1 MPTLFL
7 WGALDPTPAAAA
19 DESVPVALPTLD
31 PPSLYAASLLRLLP
45 AHEQHTLTLATPSA
59 LLHATVPRLEFSDS
73 HAYAARTDALHGIR
87 PIETY
92 ARTPNA
98 AQQRPSIDD
107 ALRSTPL
114 LSSRATA
121 LHAVLTH
128 QLEPITLH
136 ALFSHQHNFA
146 ALAVPTYTYSPG
158 QKAPSSWGAKVGMVL
173 GAPVQ
178 RPKTRSK
185 RGRYATFKT
194 AIFIAHNTVD
204 SIGSIIQQETGAK
217 MATLFLWGALD
228 PTPAVAAAAAAA
240 AADESV
246 PVALPTLD
254 PPSLYAASLLRLLPA
269 HEQHTL
275 TLATPSALLHATV
288 PRLEFSDSRAY
299 AARTDALHG
308 IRPIETYARTPNA
321 AQQRPSIDDALRST
335 PLLSSRAT
343 ALHAVLTHQLEP
355 ITLHALF
362 SHQDNFAAL
371 AVPTYTYSPGQK
383 TPSSWGAKV
392 GMVLGAP
399 VQVRPRLRAS
409 VQAQLGRRGIWGL
422 AGSPEEERERETRT
436 RKGRRLGKPP
446 AGGKQDGP
454 ARVRAG
460 EKDAKIGLKG
470 RRLGIPPAG
479 GKQDGPAR
487 VRTGEKDAKIGLK
500 GSSRKEI
507 VIGWE
512 RAKLT
517 SIAEGSL
524 DVLNAALEQDL
535 NKTSW
540 LLGTSSPTSLDAH
553 LFSVI
558 APVLLLPPRSADKL
572 GASTPMA
579 SLLRTQ
585 YPALVAHTTRLA
597 QRLWAV
603 QPLTSIAKGSLDV
616 LNATLEQ
623 DLNKTSWLLGTSS
636 PTSLDAHL
644 FSVIAPVLLLPPKS
658 ADKLGASTPMAS
670 LLRTQ
675 YPALVAHTTRLAQ
688 RLWAVQPVG
697 VEGGPSASA
706 SASAAETQ
714 WEWKSTET
722 QRIHVARTF
731 ASSSSSTP
739 SSVSLS
745 AAAGYLASS
754 ALSAPARAWS
764 SMRSYIYPRRA
775 ARPPPDSSSSST
787 ASSLLRPENLGWG
800 RIIWISS
807 AVVGVVSFIF
817 VTGLIQI
824 EIVDVDEGEGQ
835 EQDDSDA
842 DEGGEGGEE
851 EEGDEVE
858 GVNEREIDDEEV
870 LMQESEGDG
879 HQFQEGEQEEGED

>member
-1 MPTLFL
+1 
-7 WGALDPTPAAAA
+7 
-19 DESVPVALPTLD
+19 VPVALPTLD

-45 AHEQHTLTLATPSA
+45 AHEQHALTLATPSA

-178 RPKTRSK
+178 S
-185 RGRYATFKT
+185 G
-194 AIFIAHNTVD
+194 
-204 SIGSIIQQETGAK
+204 
-217 MATLFLWGALD
+217 
-228 PTPAVAAAAAAA
+228 
-240 AADESV
+240 
-246 PVALPTLD
+246 
-254 PPSLYAASLLRLLPA
+254 
-269 HEQHTL
+269 
-275 TLATPSALLHATV
+275 
-288 PRLEFSDSRAY
+288 
-299 AARTDALHG
+299 
-308 IRPIETYARTPNA
+308 
-321 AQQRPSIDDALRST
+321 
-335 PLLSSRAT
+335 
-343 ALHAVLTHQLEP
+343 
-355 ITLHALF
+355 
-362 SHQDNFAAL
+362 
-371 AVPTYTYSPGQK
+371 
-383 TPSSWGAKV
+383 
-392 GMVLGAP
+392 
-399 VQVRPRLRAS
+399 
-409 VQAQLGRRGIWGL
+409 
-422 AGSPEEERERETRT
+422 ETRT

-454 ARVRAG
+454 ARVRA
-460 EKDAKIGLKG
+460 
-470 RRLGIPPAG
+470 
-479 GKQDGPAR
+479 
-487 VRTGEKDAKIGLK
+487 GEKDAKIGLK

-603 QPLTSIAKGSLDV
+603 QP
-616 LNATLEQ
+616 
-623 DLNKTSWLLGTSS
+623 
-636 PTSLDAHL
+636 
-644 FSVIAPVLLLPPKS
+644 
-658 ADKLGASTPMAS
+658 
-670 LLRTQ
+670 
-675 YPALVAHTTRLAQ
+675 
-688 RLWAVQPVG
+688 VG

-722 QRIHVARTF
+722 QRIHVARNSSS
-731 ASSSSSTP
+731 SSSSSTP

-754 ALSAPARAWS
+754 ALSAPVRAWS

-824 EIVDVDEGEGQ
+824 EIVDV
-835 EQDDSDA
+835 
-842 DEGGEGGEE
+842 
-851 EEGDEVE
+851 
-858 GVNEREIDDEEV
+858 
-870 LMQESEGDG
+870 
-879 HQFQEGEQEEGED
+879 

>member
-7 WGALDPTPAAAA
+7 WGALDPTP
-19 DESVPVALPTLD
+19 
-31 PPSLYAASLLRLLP
+31 
-45 AHEQHTLTLATPSA
+45 
-59 LLHATVPRLEFSDS
+59 
-73 HAYAARTDALHGIR
+73 
-87 PIETY
+87 
-92 ARTPNA
+92 
-98 AQQRPSIDD
+98 
-107 ALRSTPL
+107 
-114 LSSRATA
+114 
-121 LHAVLTH
+121 
-128 QLEPITLH
+128 
-136 ALFSHQHNFA
+136 
-146 ALAVPTYTYSPG
+146 
-158 QKAPSSWGAKVGMVL
+158 
-173 GAPVQ
+173 
-178 RPKTRSK
+178 
-185 RGRYATFKT
+185 
-194 AIFIAHNTVD
+194 
-204 SIGSIIQQETGAK
+204 
-217 MATLFLWGALD
+217 
-228 PTPAVAAAAAAA
+228 AA

-362 SHQDNFAAL
+362 SHQHNFAAL

-383 TPSSWGAKV
+383 APSSWGAKV

-470 RRLGIPPAG
+470 
-479 GKQDGPAR
+479 
-487 VRTGEKDAKIGLK
+487 
-500 GSSRKEI
+500 SSRKEI

-558 APVLLLPPRSADKL
+558 APVLLLPP
-572 GASTPMA
+572 
-579 SLLRTQ
+579 
-585 YPALVAHTTRLA
+585 
-597 QRLWAV
+597 
-603 QPLTSIAKGSLDV
+603 
-616 LNATLEQ
+616 
-623 DLNKTSWLLGTSS
+623 
-636 PTSLDAHL
+636 
-644 FSVIAPVLLLPPKS
+644 KS

-675 YPALVAHTTRLAQ
+675 YPAL
-688 RLWAVQPVG
+688 
-697 VEGGPSASA
+697 
-706 SASAAETQ
+706 TQ

-722 QRIHVARTF
+722 QRIHVARNSSS
-731 ASSSSSTP
+731 SSSSSTP

-824 EIVDVDEGEGQ
+824 EIVDVEEGEGQ
-835 EQDDSDA
+835 EEDDSDA

-858 GVNEREIDDEEV
+858 GDNEREIDDEEV
-870 LMQESEGDG
+870 LMQEGEGDG
-879 HQFQEGEQEEGED
+879 HQFQEGEQEEGEDSDDLINALFGNSDDDD

>member
-45 AHEQHTLTLATPSA
+45 AHEQHA
-59 LLHATVPRLEFSDS
+59 
-73 HAYAARTDALHGIR
+73 
-87 PIETY
+87 
-92 ARTPNA
+92 
-98 AQQRPSIDD
+98 
-107 ALRSTPL
+107 
-114 LSSRATA
+114 
-121 LHAVLTH
+121 
-128 QLEPITLH
+128 
-136 ALFSHQHNFA
+136 
-146 ALAVPTYTYSPG
+146 
-158 QKAPSSWGAKVGMVL
+158 
-173 GAPVQ
+173 
-178 RPKTRSK
+178 
-185 RGRYATFKT
+185 
-194 AIFIAHNTVD
+194 
-204 SIGSIIQQETGAK
+204 
-217 MATLFLWGALD
+217 
-228 PTPAVAAAAAAA
+228 
-240 AADESV
+240 
-246 PVALPTLD
+246 
-254 PPSLYAASLLRLLPA
+254 
-269 HEQHTL
+269 L

-422 AGSPEEERERETRT
+422 AGSPGKR
-436 RKGRRLGKPP
+436 GLG
-446 AGGKQDGP
+446 
-454 ARVRAG
+454 
-460 EKDAKIGLKG
+460 
-470 RRLGIPPAG
+470 
-479 GKQDGPAR
+479 
-487 VRTGEKDAKIGLK
+487 
-500 GSSRKEI
+500 
-507 VIGWE
+507 
-512 RAKLT
+512 KLT

-603 QPLTSIAKGSLDV
+603 QP
-616 LNATLEQ
+616 
-623 DLNKTSWLLGTSS
+623 
-636 PTSLDAHL
+636 
-644 FSVIAPVLLLPPKS
+644 
-658 ADKLGASTPMAS
+658 
-670 LLRTQ
+670 
-675 YPALVAHTTRLAQ
+675 
-688 RLWAVQPVG
+688 VG

-722 QRIHVARTF
+722 QRIHVARNF

-745 AAAGYLASS
+745 AAAGYLA
-754 ALSAPARAWS
+754 
-764 SMRSYIYPRRA
+764 
-775 ARPPPDSSSSST
+775 
-787 ASSLLRPENLGWG
+787 
-800 RIIWISS
+800 
-807 AVVGVVSFIF
+807 
-817 VTGLIQI
+817 
-824 EIVDVDEGEGQ
+824 
-835 EQDDSDA
+835 
-842 DEGGEGGEE
+842 
-851 EEGDEVE
+851 
-858 GVNEREIDDEEV
+858 
-870 LMQESEGDG
+870 
-879 HQFQEGEQEEGED
+879 

>member
-1 MPTLFL
+1 MATLFL

-45 AHEQHTLTLATPSA
+45 AHEQHALTLATPSA

-73 HAYAARTDALHGIR
+73 RAYAARTDALHGIR

-178 RPKTRSK
+178 
-185 RGRYATFKT
+185 
-194 AIFIAHNTVD
+194 
-204 SIGSIIQQETGAK
+204 
-217 MATLFLWGALD
+217 
-228 PTPAVAAAAAAA
+228 
-240 AADESV
+240 
-246 PVALPTLD
+246 
-254 PPSLYAASLLRLLPA
+254 
-269 HEQHTL
+269 
-275 TLATPSALLHATV
+275 
-288 PRLEFSDSRAY
+288 
-299 AARTDALHG
+299 
-308 IRPIETYARTPNA
+308 
-321 AQQRPSIDDALRST
+321 
-335 PLLSSRAT
+335 
-343 ALHAVLTHQLEP
+343 
-355 ITLHALF
+355 
-362 SHQDNFAAL
+362 
-371 AVPTYTYSPGQK
+371 
-383 TPSSWGAKV
+383 
-392 GMVLGAP
+392 
-399 VQVRPRLRAS
+399 VRPRLRAS

-470 RRLGIPPAG
+470 
-479 GKQDGPAR
+479 
-487 VRTGEKDAKIGLK
+487 
-500 GSSRKEI
+500 SSRKEI

-512 RAKLT
+512 RAK
-517 SIAEGSL
+517 
-524 DVLNAALEQDL
+524 
-535 NKTSW
+535 
-540 LLGTSSPTSLDAH
+540 
-553 LFSVI
+553 
-558 APVLLLPPRSADKL
+558 
-572 GASTPMA
+572 
-579 SLLRTQ
+579 
-585 YPALVAHTTRLA
+585 
-597 QRLWAV
+597 
-603 QPLTSIAKGSLDV
+603 LTSIAKGSLDV

-731 ASSSSSTP
+731 ASSSSSSTP

-754 ALSAPARAWS
+754 ALSAPVRAWS

-824 EIVDVDEGEGQ
+824 EIVDVEEGEGQ
-835 EQDDSDA
+835 EEDDSDA

-870 LMQESEGDG
+870 LMQE
-879 HQFQEGEQEEGED
+879 

>member
-1 MPTLFL
+1 ME
-7 WGALDPTPAAAA
+7 WKPAR
-19 DESVPVALPTLD
+19 VV
-31 PPSLYAASLLRLLP
+31 
-45 AHEQHTLTLATPSA
+45 
-59 LLHATVPRLEFSDS
+59 
-73 HAYAARTDALHGIR
+73 
-87 PIETY
+87 
-92 ARTPNA
+92 
-98 AQQRPSIDD
+98 
-107 ALRSTPL
+107 
-114 LSSRATA
+114 
-121 LHAVLTH
+121 
-128 QLEPITLH
+128 
-136 ALFSHQHNFA
+136 
-146 ALAVPTYTYSPG
+146 
-158 QKAPSSWGAKVGMVL
+158 
-173 GAPVQ
+173 
-178 RPKTRSK
+178 
-185 RGRYATFKT
+185 
-194 AIFIAHNTVD
+194 
-204 SIGSIIQQETGAK
+204 
-217 MATLFLWGALD
+217 
-228 PTPAVAAAAAAA
+228 VAA
-240 AADESV
+240 
-246 PVALPTLD
+246 
-254 PPSLYAASLLRLLPA
+254 
-269 HEQHTL
+269 
-275 TLATPSALLHATV
+275 
-288 PRLEFSDSRAY
+288 
-299 AARTDALHG
+299 
-308 IRPIETYARTPNA
+308 I

-399 VQVRPRLRAS
+399 VQS
-409 VQAQLGRRGIWGL
+409 G
-422 AGSPEEERERETRT
+422 ETRT
-436 RKGRRLGKPP
+436 R
-446 AGGKQDGP
+446 
-454 ARVRAG
+454 
-460 EKDAKIGLKG
+460 KG

-517 SIAEGSL
+517 SIA
-524 DVLNAALEQDL
+524 
-535 NKTSW
+535 
-540 LLGTSSPTSLDAH
+540 
-553 LFSVI
+553 
-558 APVLLLPPRSADKL
+558 
-572 GASTPMA
+572 
-579 SLLRTQ
+579 
-585 YPALVAHTTRLA
+585 
-597 QRLWAV
+597 
-603 QPLTSIAKGSLDV
+603 KGSLDV

-644 FSVIAPVLLLPPKS
+644 FSVIAPVLLLPPRS

-824 EIVDVDEGEGQ
+824 EIVDVEEGEGQ
-835 EQDDSDA
+835 EEDDILRQHNA
-842 DEGGEGGEE
+842 
-851 EEGDEVE
+851 
-858 GVNEREIDDEEV
+858 IDV
-870 LMQESEGDG
+870 SISYLLITFTFLCSSAVRRARRCGRWAG
-879 HQFQEGEQEEGED
+879 CP